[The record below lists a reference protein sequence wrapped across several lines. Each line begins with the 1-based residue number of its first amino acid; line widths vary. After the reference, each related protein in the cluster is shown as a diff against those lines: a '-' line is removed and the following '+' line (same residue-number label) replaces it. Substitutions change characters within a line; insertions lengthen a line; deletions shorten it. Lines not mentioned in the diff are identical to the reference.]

1 MSHDEYAVEPIP
13 GLPEEPPRGEV
24 ILWQGRPQWWPTARR
39 AFQINK
45 VALYFLVLGVFGVSS
60 GLREGLT
67 WSASIQNSLGIL
79 VPALLG
85 LGLLAALA
93 YGYARMTVYTLTT
106 SRLVIRSGIAL
117 PTTVNIP
124 FAQVQSAGLKIHAD
138 GSGDIP
144 MQLVPEAAVSRL
156 VLWPHVRPWHW
167 RKVQPMLRGLN
178 DPQRVAELL
187 STALRA
193 KLHADVAAPASQWTP
208 ASMAQPA
215 STAVSM
221 RA

>member
-1 MSHDEYAVEPIP
+1 VSHDEYAVEPIP

-39 AFQINK
+39 AFQINT
-45 VALYFLVLGVFGVSS
+45 VAVYFLLLGAWGVRS
-60 GLREGLT
+60 GLGEGLT
-67 WSASIQNSLGIL
+67 WAEAVQHSLGIL

-85 LGLLAALA
+85 LSLLAALA

-124 FAQVQSAGLKIHAD
+124 FAQVQSAGLKTYAD

-144 MQLVPEAAVSRL
+144 LQLLPEQSVSRL

-167 RKVQPMLRGLN
+167 RKVQPMLRGIAE
-178 DPQRVAELL
+178 PQRVAELL
-187 STALRA
+187 GTALRA
-193 KLHADVAAPASQWTP
+193 KLHEDVAAPASQWSP
-208 ASMAQPA
+208 APMAQPH